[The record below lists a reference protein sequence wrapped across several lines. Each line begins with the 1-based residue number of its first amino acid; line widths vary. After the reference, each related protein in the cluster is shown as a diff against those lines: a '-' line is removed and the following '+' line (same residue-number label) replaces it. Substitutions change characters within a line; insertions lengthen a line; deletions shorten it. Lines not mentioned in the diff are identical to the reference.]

1 MGTAGLNVE
10 ALARLLKR
18 RQVSCVLVDGDS
30 ARDHCVLRLSSNKFP
45 VVVALLEYENKGFEP
60 RLAGM
65 VFRDNESMPEK
76 DAYPLEWH
84 KTLRLAGARAEDP
97 DKIAQWINC
106 EFLNNAS

>member
-1 MGTAGLNVE
+1 MGTAGLSVA

-30 ARDHCVLRLSSNKFP
+30 ARDHCVLRLSSSKSP

-60 RLAGM
+60 RLVGL
-65 VFRDNESMPEK
+65 VFRDNKSVPEK
-76 DAYPLEWH
+76 EYPLEWH
-84 KTLRLAGARAEDP
+84 KTLTLAGARAEDP
-97 DKIAQWINC
+97 DKIAQWIDR